1 MAGRATEPVATRSD
15 QGFGGWIIVLRS
27 LSVQNLALI
36 EDVQVELDEGFCAWT
51 GETGAGKSLLLVALG
66 LVLGGK
72 ASAEL
77 VRAGKPEARAAAVF
91 EIKDASLRGEIEA
104 ILGGELD
111 DDTLIITR
119 RVSAQSRS
127 TAQVNGMPV
136 TIATLQR
143 MGEQLVDIHG
153 QTEGRTLLD
162 PDRQR
167 GLLDAF
173 GKLDERLLEY
183 RQARTAHDDLRRKRQ
198 ALCSATE
205 ARRRERAL
213 LEFER
218 DELSAANPRIGEYD
232 ELVRESHLLAS
243 ADSLRAAS
251 VEGFELLYE
260 ADHSAQEI
268 LKRVAR
274 SLEPLAGTVPE
285 LSQAAAAL
293 EELADETREVAYA
306 LRELGQ
312 RFDDD
317 PARLEDVESRLALY
331 RRLASRFRCTAD
343 ELASRRA
350 EIEARLEEISRDE
363 DDLEHLDVPLAAAF
377 QAMKR
382 AAAMLSDSRQK
393 TALEFGE
400 AIQARLKPLGLE
412 KARLAVEVKT
422 TDLGSDPT
430 APSPSDTGADRV
442 EMLFLA
448 NPGEVPRPLRKIAS
462 GGELSRLTLAA
473 KTVLACTD
481 RVATLVLDEVES
493 GVGGRLGAALGR
505 TLSELARHHQ
515 VVCVTH
521 LPQVASYARRQWVIR
536 KETHRGR
543 TRTTILPLDDSQRV
557 EELAAMLRG
566 DAVAEGTRKEA
577 LAMLREAQA
586 PSSARSTAN
595 GRAKKR

>member
-1 MAGRATEPVATRSD
+1 
-15 QGFGGWIIVLRS
+15 VLRE

-36 EDVQVELDEGFCAWT
+36 EDIQVELDEGFCAWT

-72 ASAEL
+72 ASADL

-91 EIKDASLRGEIEA
+91 EVEDASLRGEIEA
-104 ILGGELD
+104 ILGGALD

-119 RVSAQSRS
+119 RISAQSRS

-143 MGEQLVDIHG
+143 LGEQLVDIHG

-173 GKLDERLLEY
+173 GKLEERLLSF
-183 RQARTAHDDLRRKRQ
+183 RQARALHDNLRRKRQ
-198 ALCSATE
+198 ALLGATE
-205 ARRRERAL
+205 TRQRERAL

-218 DELSAANPRIGEYD
+218 DELAGADPRIGEYD
-232 ELVRESHLLAS
+232 ELVRESHVLAS
-243 ADSLRAAS
+243 ADSLRATSA
-251 VEGFELLYE
+251 EGYNLLYE

-274 SLEPLAGTVPE
+274 SLEPMADAVPE
-285 LSQAAAAL
+285 LSEAAATL
-293 EELADETREVAYA
+293 KRLADETREVAYA

-312 RFDDD
+312 RWDDD
-317 PARLEDVESRLALY
+317 PARLEDVETRLALY
-331 RRLASRFRCTAD
+331 RRLASRFHCTAD
-343 ELASRRA
+343 ELAARRA
-350 EIEARLEEISRDE
+350 EIEARLEAISRDE
-363 DDLEHLDVPLAAAF
+363 DDLKHLDAPLAAAF
-377 QAMKR
+377 QAMKQR
-382 AAAMLSDSRQK
+382 AAALSDARRK
-393 TALEFGE
+393 AAADFAR

-412 KARLAVEVKT
+412 KARLTVEVESC
-422 TDLGSDPT
+422 DLGSDPT
-430 APSPSDTGADRV
+430 APAPSEMGADRV

-448 NPGEVPRPLRKIAS
+448 NPGEAPRPLRKIAS
-462 GGELSRLTLAA
+462 GGELSRVTLAVKA
-473 KTVLACTD
+473 VLACTD
-481 RVATLVLDEVES
+481 RVATLVLDEIES
-493 GVGGRLGAALGR
+493 GVGGRLGAALGK
-505 TLSELARHHQ
+505 TLAELAQHHQ

-543 TRTTILPLDDSQRV
+543 TRTSILPLDDADRV

-586 PSSARSTAN
+586 APKAGPAPN
-595 GRAKKR
+595 GRGKRQ